1 MRHVANTAPMIS
13 IVLVD
18 AALVLTGAS
27 PTTTSA
33 YWPIVWISI
42 PIRVVVQI
50 LGHVVG
56 NLGLGQLGYC
66 GQG

>member
-27 PTTTSA
+27 SA
-33 YWPIVWISI
+33 YWPIVCITI

-50 LGHVVG
+50 LGHVVS
-56 NLGLGQLGYC
+56 NLGLCQLGYR
-66 GQG
+66 G